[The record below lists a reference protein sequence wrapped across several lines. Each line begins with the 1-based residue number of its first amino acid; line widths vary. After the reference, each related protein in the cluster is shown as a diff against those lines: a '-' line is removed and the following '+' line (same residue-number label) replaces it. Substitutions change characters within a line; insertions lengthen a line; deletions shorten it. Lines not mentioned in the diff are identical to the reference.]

1 MATEGSEFGAGGRLG
16 VASWRARWQDVG
28 VGCTRHP
35 AGRGRLR
42 PYAPGARIRLH
53 AFAYSDCSEC
63 VSAQRSLTSE
73 HGTVFHAVFV
83 YFEICRGARVRGLT
97 RIILRA
103 PGRIQKSR
111 VRRAGVLGAGGFPF
125 DCRVFAENPVTCR
138 LQPVC
143 RGNLVNDGESSG
155 PKFIYQ
161 MLTTRNT
168 CNLIAS

>member
-63 VSAQRSLTSE
+63 VCATKFDFRAWDR
-73 HGTVFHAVFV
+73 FP
-83 YFEICRGARVRGLT
+83 CRFLYILRFAGGVRACGAAGRNQKRVRS
-97 RIILRA
+97 RYA
-103 PGRIQKSR
+103 GRHGRGR
-111 VRRAGVLGAGGFPF
+111 VARRVSAVRVPCSVRYIVVVSFLQFCDPTCVAGS
-125 DCRVFAENPVTCR
+125 CSCMS
-138 LQPVC
+138 Q
-143 RGNLVNDGESSG
+143 
-155 PKFIYQ
+155 
-161 MLTTRNT
+161 
-168 CNLIAS
+168 CNLSL